1 LSTRIHP
8 ITPRRKMPLVMALS
22 ALLSL
27 CIPDA
32 ALAAASA
39 EYQVKTAYLY
49 NFAKFIQWP
58 ADAFADSS
66 SPIVIGILG
75 EDPFGSSLDQVISQ
89 RQAQGRS
96 LRIERYQSLAD
107 IKHCHLLFVSRSEAK
122 RQSELLRAIADSGLA
137 TVGES
142 ADFTHDGGQ
151 IRFFFTSDQTI
162 KIEVNPQAAKRAGIF
177 ISSRIMKIARIYQ
190 PADRLKNP

>member
-1 LSTRIHP
+1 MSTRIQS
-8 ITPRRKMPLVMALS
+8 ISPRRKMPLVMALS
-22 ALLSL
+22 ALFAL
-27 CIPDA
+27 CIPGA
-32 ALAAASA
+32 ALAAASS

-58 ADAFADSS
+58 AGAFADSS

-75 EDPFGSSLDQVISQ
+75 EDPFGNSLDQVVSQ

-96 LRIERYQSLAD
+96 LRIERYQSLAE
-107 IKHCHLLFVSRSEAK
+107 IKHCHLLFISSSEANH
-122 RQSELLRAIADSGLA
+122 QGELLKTIADWGFA

-142 ADFTHDGGQ
+142 ADFTRDGGQ
-151 IRFFFTSDQTI
+151 IRFFFTSNQTI
-162 KIEVNPQAAKRAGIF
+162 KIEVNPDAAQRAGIF

-190 PADRLKNP
+190 PADRPKGP

>member
-1 LSTRIHP
+1 
-8 ITPRRKMPLVMALS
+8 MPLVMALS
-22 ALLSL
+22 ALFAL
-27 CIPDA
+27 CIPGA
-32 ALAAASA
+32 ALAAASS

-58 ADAFADSS
+58 AGAFADSS

-75 EDPFGSSLDQVISQ
+75 EDPFGNSLDQVVSQ

-96 LRIERYQSLAD
+96 LRIERYQSLAE
-107 IKHCHLLFVSRSEAK
+107 IKHCHLLFISRSEANH
-122 RQSELLRAIADSGLA
+122 QGELLKTIADWVFA

-142 ADFTHDGGQ
+142 ADFTRDGGQ
-151 IRFFFTSDQTI
+151 IRFFFTSNQTI
-162 KIEVNPQAAKRAGIF
+162 KIEVNPDAAQRAGIF

-190 PADRLKNP
+190 PADRPKGP